1 MLSMLLLFTSFFTS
15 FWSSVLL
22 MTIRRYLAGD
32 TSPIPVVVIVINGRW
47 DNLQIMS
54 TTGT

>member
-1 MLSMLLLFTSFFTS
+1 MLSMLLLFTS